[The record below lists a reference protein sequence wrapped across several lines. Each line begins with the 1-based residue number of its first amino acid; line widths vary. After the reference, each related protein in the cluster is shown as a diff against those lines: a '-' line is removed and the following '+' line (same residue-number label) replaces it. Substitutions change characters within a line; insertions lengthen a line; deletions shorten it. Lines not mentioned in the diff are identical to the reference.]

1 MIENVDEIVPRMIS
15 VTCFPI
21 FLFKRIELLQIQAYG
36 QKKKS
41 SEEPQQLKTVRSL
54 KAFWRYRF
62 LCKTQSSV
70 WNVHIGAPTMKIV
83 MFYKWDFKIVKKIF
97 KVSSTIK
104 KDRQLTGC
112 TQCHTV
118 LNRNF
123 LIKTVGPQTKILKVW
138 VEENNIFWS

>member
-97 KVSSTIK
+97 KVSSIFR
-104 KDRQLTGC
+104 KDRQLTGG
-112 TQCHTV
+112 TQCHTAQ
-118 LNRNF
+118 NRKF
-123 LIKTVGPQTKILKVW
+123 WIETGGPPNQDLWHFKSLGWGK
-138 VEENNIFWS
+138 S